1 MIKVRKPSRIT
12 RGKLLQYIEKIGY
25 KTSSLIRAKVES
37 MEYYPF
43 HLHDDALEII
53 CVLNGS
59 LRICD
64 SAASYTLKYGDVHI
78 FNKNDPHKIESDDPD
93 NILLTIQLDAGYYSR
108 FSEELED
115 AYFICDTFEE
125 RDLYAVDIK
134 FLRFHLARIFEEYTG
149 RRSDIKL
156 EEMGRDLTSLL
167 LSRFQQYVYKE
178 DASRPAN
185 IVRLQNADHIYKNYE
200 RLYRIV
206 DFVYANFRRKLYL
219 KDIADMEY
227 LSEEHLSRYI
237 KDLLGLS
244 FTQLISLTRCE
255 EAARQLSSTNRT
267 VDQIAEEVGFAN
279 RKHLATQFK
288 RWYQQTPSQY
298 RTKILKD
305 LSSDSKVRLRPF
317 DYAFAK
323 VLIDMYLDEG

>member
-1 MIKVRKPSRIT
+1 M
-12 RGKLLQYIEKIGY
+12 QYIEKIGY

-53 CVLNGS
+53 CVLNGTV
-59 LRICD
+59 RISD

-93 NILLTIQLDAGYYSR
+93 NILLTIQLDTNYYGR
-108 FSEELED
+108 FFDELND
-115 AYFICDTFEE
+115 AYFICDTYED

-134 FLRFHLARIFEEYTG
+134 HLRFMLAKIFDEYSG
-149 RRSDIKL
+149 AFSEIRL
-156 EEMGRDLTSLL
+156 EELGRELLTLL
-167 LSRFQQYVYKE
+167 LAQFRQYVYKSDE
-178 DASRPAN
+178 NRAAN
-185 IVRLQNADHIYKNYE
+185 IVRLQNMNHIYKNYE
-200 RLYRIV
+200 RMYRIV
-206 DFVYANFRRKLYL
+206 DFVYTNFRKKLHL
-219 KDIADMEY
+219 KDIAEREF
-227 LSEEHLSRYI
+227 LSEEHISR
-237 KDLLGLS
+237 DLKETLGLS

-255 EAARQLSSTNRT
+255 EAARQLSSTNKT

-298 RTKILKD
+298 RSQILKD
-305 LSSDSKVRLRPF
+305 LSSDSKVKLRPF
-317 DYAFAK
+317 DYQFTK
-323 VLIDMYLDEG
+323 VLLNMYLDEG

>member
-1 MIKVRKPSRIT
+1 M
-12 RGKLLQYIEKIGY
+12 QYIEKIGY
-25 KTSSLIRAKVES
+25 KTSAMVKAKVES

-53 CVLNGS
+53 CVLNGTV
-59 LRICD
+59 RISD

-78 FNKNDPHKIESDDPD
+78 FNKNDPHKIESDDPE
-93 NILLTIQLDAGYYSR
+93 NILLTIQLDINHYGR
-108 FSEELED
+108 FFDALSN
-115 AYFICDTFEE
+115 AYFICDTYED

-134 FLRFHLARIFEEYTG
+134 FLRFQLAKIFEEYSG
-149 RRSDIKL
+149 DFSDIRL
-156 EEMGRDLTSLL
+156 EEMGRALISLL
-167 LSRFQQYVYKE
+167 LSQFQQYVYKE
-178 DASRPAN
+178 DANRPAN
-185 IVRLQNADHIYKNYE
+185 IVRLQNVEHIYKNYE

-206 DFVYANFRRKLYL
+206 DFVYTNFRKKLYL

-255 EAARQLSSTNRT
+255 EAARQLSSTNKT

-279 RKHLATQFK
+279 RKHLSTQFK

-298 RTKILKD
+298 RAQILKD
-305 LSSDSKVRLRPF
+305 LSSDSKVKLRPF
-317 DYAFAK
+317 DYQFAK
-323 VLIDMYLDEG
+323 VLLDMYLDEG